1 MENTKELDTSQS
13 NAPRLRWVFG
23 FILLLALLIPFLE
36 QSYYTK
42 LVSRIAVFAI
52 AAVSLDLIVGFAG
65 RVSLGHAAFFGL
77 GVYSVGI
84 LGQFGVNHIGLVIPI
99 ALLVSALIGCFIG
112 AISLRSSGLYFI
124 FITLAFSQM
133 IFFVAQGLRMF
144 GGDDGFRLPLATVW
158 VEGVDLS
165 QPRVLAY
172 TMVAILILVVYVA
185 QRLMGSNFGR
195 VVMASRDNARKVN
208 SLGLRPYPYQLS
220 LFTISACMCALGGV
234 GFANLNEYVSPA
246 SISWV
251 QSGEFLFM
259 VILGSAGTLLGPI
272 LGAAAFVCLEQ
283 ILSAWTEYWMF
294 YLGIILMLRVLF
306 LKTGLLGLMTKGSQH
321 P

>member
-1 MENTKELDTSQS
+1 MENSKDLQ
-13 NAPRLRWVFG
+13 PLRSSTWKLKWVFG
-23 FILLLALLIPFLE
+23 FILLVALCIPLLD
-36 QSYYTK
+36 QPYYTK
-42 LVSRIAVFAI
+42 LVARIAVFAI
-52 AAVSLDLIVGFAG
+52 AAVSLDLLVGFCG
-65 RVSLGHAAFFGL
+65 RVSLGHAAFFGI
-77 GVYSVGI
+77 GVYTVGI
-84 LGQFGVNHIGLVIPI
+84 LGQFGVNHMAWVIAT
-99 ALLVSALIGCFIG
+99 ALLAAGLIGCFVG

-144 GGDDGFRLPLATVW
+144 GGDDGFRLPMATVW
-158 VEGVDLS
+158 IEGVDLS

-172 TMVAILILVVYVA
+172 TMVSILLGLLYIA
-185 QRLMGSNFGR
+185 HRLMGSNFGR
-195 VVMASRDNARKVN
+195 VILASRDNARKVN

-259 VILGSAGTLLGPI
+259 VILGSAGTLLGPV
-272 LGAAAFVCLEQ
+272 LGAATFVCLEQ

-306 LKTGLLGLMTKGSQH
+306 LKTGLLGLMTKGSD
-321 P
+321 